1 MRLERRGRC
10 SIDQC
15 VQGCEWMG
23 SASTK
28 RTRLSSPNVLPP
40 SSLVATNYGG
50 QDGAAS
56 SMRHHLTPHG
66 SNPARIGVINMVD
79 PGRAEIF
86 ALPALCRVVPF
97 ALSPVRPFALLPL
110 IQPPIQLERSADQ
123 RHVSESL
130 GKIPKLF
137 GRWT

>member
-1 MRLERRGRC
+1 MR
-10 SIDQC
+10 
-15 VQGCEWMG
+15 
-23 SASTK
+23 SASAK

-40 SSLVATNYGG
+40 SSLVGTNYSG

-66 SNPARIGVINMVD
+66 SNPARIGVSNMVD

-86 ALPALCRVVPF
+86 ALPALCRL
-97 ALSPVRPFALLPL
+97 ALLPVRPVALLPL
-110 IQPPIQLERSADQ
+110 IQPPIQLKRCADQ

-130 GKIPKLF
+130 GK
-137 GRWT
+137 